1 VSRSSRRTRSALD
14 PIVRLVIADL
24 RARYAGSALGLSWSA
39 LHPLALVLVYT
50 AVFSRLLGPELA
62 AGAGP
67 VDYSVFLCAGLLP
80 WIVCQDVVV
89 RSTTVFVDQ
98 AALVKNTSFPKGYLH
113 GSIVGT
119 AGVQLSM
126 LVFGAL
132 ALWKWW
138 GQPLPAAA
146 ALWPLF
152 VLLELSFAAGIG
164 IVASVAHVFF
174 RDTAQILSVVLQLWF
189 WLTPIVYPMHVV
201 PEALVRWLRWNPLY
215 HFVRAE
221 QGLLLP
227 GALPAAG
234 EMALLVALAVAAP
247 VAGALCVRA
256 AERRIPDEI

>member
-132 ALWKWW
+132 ALW
-138 GQPLPAAA
+138 
-146 ALWPLF
+146 PLF

-164 IVASVAHVFF
+164 VVASVAHVFF